1 MNPGLRST
9 TYDVNDLFSTSSKEL
24 SKKSIRLMTIL
35 QNTDNYIIHIYIL
48 YILLYIYIFICL
60 VTPPR
65 STLPISCLAGLFM
78 CLQCQRHIF

>member
-35 QNTDNYIIHIYIL
+35 QNTDKYIIHIYI
-48 YILLYIYIFICL
+48 YTYYCIYIFVCL

-65 STLPISCLAGLFM
+65 STLPISCLAGIFM
-78 CLQCQRHIF
+78 YLQNQRHIF